1 MEILRDPIR
10 LAFSLL
16 GPINLMT
23 AFGYGMSFDV
33 DNLSYA
39 AIDQD
44 RTLESREFLEGFSG
58 SQYFQEH
65 REISRAAELDQRLG
79 SGELALA
86 IEIPPNFGKDLITN
100 KQPGVSVWLDGAN
113 TFRAETA
120 RGYVDDVEQNYFA
133 GQVSRGRPLTLQS
146 PPVVIDTRF
155 RYNQAFES
163 VNAIVP
169 GVIMLL
175 LVLIP
180 AMMTAVGVVREK
192 ETGSIANFQ
201 STPITKLEFLL
212 GKQIPYVAI
221 ALISFLTLLLLALFL
236 FRVPVKGSIATLFL
250 GVGAYLCATTG
261 LGLLIS
267 SFTKT
272 QVAAVFG
279 TAILTMMPA
288 QDFSGLLIPVSSL
301 PGSGRAI
308 ALGFPGGWF
317 KQISVGT
324 FTKGLGIAALWPDIL
339 ALVGFAVVF
348 VAAAALALRKQEA

>member
-1 MEILRDPIR
+1 MAERAERP
-10 LAFSLL
+10 
-16 GPINLMT
+16 
-23 AFGYGMSFDV
+23 GYGMSFDV
-33 DNLSYA
+33 DNLPYA
-39 AIDQD
+39 AYDQD
-44 RTLESREFLEGFSG
+44 RTLEIREFLEGFSG
-58 SQYFQEH
+58 SRHFEEH
-65 REISRAAELDQRLG
+65 REIGSAAELDQRLG

-86 IEIPPNFGKDLITN
+86 IEIPPNFGKDLIAN
-100 KQPGVSVWLDGAN
+100 RRPEASIWLDGAD
-113 TFRAETA
+113 TFRAATAQGYLDGVEQAYFADQIA
-120 RGYVDDVEQNYFA
+120 RGP
-133 GQVSRGRPLTLQS
+133 PLALQA

-155 RYNQAFES
+155 RDNQAFES

-212 GKQIPYVAI
+212 GKQAPCVAI
-221 ALISFLTLLLLALFL
+221 ALVGFVAMLLLAVFL
-236 FRVPVKGSIATLFL
+236 FRVPVRGSIATLFL

-261 LGLLIS
+261 FGLLIS

-279 TAILTMMPA
+279 TAILTILPA

-317 KQISVGT
+317 QQISVGT
-324 FTKGLGIAALWPDIL
+324 ITKGLGIAALWPDIL

-348 VAAAALALRKQEA
+348 IAAAALALREQEA